1 MLARLARTGRI
12 TGTWALEISHGCV
25 SVKGGLTGEGLGT
38 GDALLLASAQFN
50 CLFST
55 FES

>member
-25 SVKGGLTGEGLGT
+25 SVKSGLTGEGLGT

-50 CLFST
+50 CLYST